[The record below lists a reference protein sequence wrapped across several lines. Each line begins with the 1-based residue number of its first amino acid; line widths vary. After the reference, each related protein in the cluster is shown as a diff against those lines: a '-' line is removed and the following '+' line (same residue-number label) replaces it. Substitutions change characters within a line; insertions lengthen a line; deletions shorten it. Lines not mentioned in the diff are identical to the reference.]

1 MNATDR
7 NHLLLSGMVEAAPLY
22 SHALQGEEFFR
33 VPLQVE
39 RLSGTSDHL
48 PVTLPGRLLQGEI
61 RPGLWLRVEGQLR
74 SYDRYDEA
82 GRHLLITAYARHAE
96 PCPSAGPENEVL
108 LEGAVCR
115 PPVYRLTPLGR
126 EITDLLIGCKRLYGK
141 TDYLPVIAWGGCA
154 RRTAA
159 LPPGQRLCVYGRWQ
173 SRAYEKVLPDGS
185 TQERVAYE
193 VSASR
198 IVLTG

>member
-1 MNATDR
+1 MHATDR

-22 SHALQGEEFFR
+22 SHTLQGEAFYR
-33 VPLQVE
+33 VPLRVE

-48 PVTLPGRLLQGEI
+48 PVTMPERLIQGEI
-61 RPGLWLRVEGQLR
+61 RPGLWLSVEGQLR
-74 SYDRYDEA
+74 SYDRYDET

-96 PCPSAGPENEVL
+96 PCLAAASENEVH

-159 LPPGQRLCVYGRWQ
+159 LPPGQRLSVFGRLQ
-173 SRAYEKVLPDGS
+173 SRTYEKALPNGA
-185 TQERVAYE
+185 TEERVAYE

-198 IVLTG
+198 IALPG

>member
-61 RPGLWLRVEGQLR
+61 RPGMWLRGGTAAQLR
-74 SYDRYDEA
+74 
-82 GRHLLITAYARHAE
+82 
-96 PCPSAGPENEVL
+96 
-108 LEGAVCR
+108 
-115 PPVYRLTPLGR
+115 PVR
-126 EITDLLIGCKRLYGK
+126 
-141 TDYLPVIAWGGCA
+141 
-154 RRTAA
+154 
-159 LPPGQRLCVYGRWQ
+159 
-173 SRAYEKVLPDGS
+173 
-185 TQERVAYE
+185 
-193 VSASR
+193 
-198 IVLTG
+198 

>member
-61 RPGLWLRVEGQLR
+61 RPGMWLRVEGQLR
-74 SYDRYDEA
+74 SYDRYDET

-96 PCPSAGPENEVL
+96 PCPSTGPENEVL

-173 SRAYEKVLPDGS
+173 SRAYEKVLLDGS

>member
-61 RPGLWLRVEGQLR
+61 RPGMWLRVEGQLR
-74 SYDRYDEA
+74 SYDRYDET

-96 PCPSAGPENEVL
+96 PCPSTGPENEVL

-159 LPPGQRLCVYGRWQ
+159 LPPGQRLCVYGR
-173 SRAYEKVLPDGS
+173 
-185 TQERVAYE
+185 
-193 VSASR
+193 
-198 IVLTG
+198 